1 MRFNRMAMQFGVAK
15 HSNQQSGK
23 QEADFAR
30 GNPHVD
36 AGDPR
41 KLSFHEMEDVID
53 EQRKEPAVEASKNFP
68 RVSGGDPHES
78 DFVVGTVQKNPEPAV
93 EVSNNFPR
101 VSGGDPEEQ
110 MPMETEV
117 FFEETK
123 DTEKDNVVKEDQ
135 MEHAEAAD
143 TQNSEENAQ
152 PGEMTSHAALTA
164 AAQMPNQR
172 EESVTTEEDPK
183 GYQEVM
189 DLLRLIDKHSGDS
202 TMVER
207 YGERWSLRGII
218 GLPFAQAK
226 TMLDEATDYF
236 AYHVGEIVALAA
248 SGKTAG
254 VVIFVDG
261 SSIGVFSGEKILSYR
276 PEHLKKT
283 GRVFK
288 DTIAACGL
296 SA

>member
-23 QEADFAR
+23 QEADFAH
-30 GNPHVD
+30 GNPHVG

-41 KLSFHEMEDVID
+41 KLSFREMEDVID
-53 EQRKEPAVEASKNFP
+53 EQRKEPAVEAS
-68 RVSGGDPHES
+68 
-78 DFVVGTVQKNPEPAV
+78 
-93 EVSNNFPR
+93 NNFPR
-101 VSGGDPEEQ
+101 VSGGDLAQKEEQ
-110 MPMETEV
+110 MPVETEV

-123 DTEKDNVVKEDQ
+123 DTEKNNVVKEDQ
-135 MEHAEAAD
+135 MEHAEAAG
-143 TQNSEENAQ
+143 TQGSEENAQ
-152 PGEMTSHAALTA
+152 PGEMTSPAALTA

-226 TMLDEATDYF
+226 TMLYEATDYF
-236 AYHVGEIVALAA
+236 SYHVGEIVALAA
-248 SGKTAG
+248 SG
-254 VVIFVDG
+254 VIFVDG

>member
-23 QEADFAR
+23 QEADFAH

-41 KLSFHEMEDVID
+41 KLSFREMEDVID
-53 EQRKEPAVEASKNFP
+53 EQRKEPAVEVSNNFP
-68 RVSGGDPHES
+68 RVSGGDP
-78 DFVVGTVQKNPEPAV
+78 NPEPAV

-143 TQNSEENAQ
+143 TQSSEENAQ
-152 PGEMTSHAALTA
+152 PGEMTSPAALTA

-218 GLPFAQAK
+218 GLPFAQVK
-226 TMLDEATDYF
+226 TMLYEATDYF

>member
-53 EQRKEPAVEASKNFP
+53 EQRKEPAVEASNNFP

-93 EVSNNFPR
+93 EASDNFPR

-110 MPMETEV
+110 MSMETEV
-117 FFEETK
+117 FFEEPN

-135 MEHAEAAD
+135 MEHAEAAG
-143 TQNSEENAQ
+143 TQSSEENAQ
-152 PGEMTSHAALTA
+152 PGEMTSPAALTA

-189 DLLRLIDKHSGDS
+189 DLLRLIDKHPGDS
-202 TMVER
+202 AMMER

-226 TMLDEATDYF
+226 TMLYEATDYF

>member
-23 QEADFAR
+23 QEADFAH

-41 KLSFHEMEDVID
+41 KLSFREMEDVID
-53 EQRKEPAVEASKNFP
+53 EQRKEPAVEAF
-68 RVSGGDPHES
+68 
-78 DFVVGTVQKNPEPAV
+78 
-93 EVSNNFPR
+93 NNFPR
-101 VSGGDPEEQ
+101 VSGGDPNPEPAVEAFNNFPRVSGGDLAQKEEQ
-110 MPMETEV
+110 MPVETEV

-123 DTEKDNVVKEDQ
+123 DTEKNNVVKEDQ
-135 MEHAEAAD
+135 MEHAEAAG
-143 TQNSEENAQ
+143 TQSSEKNAQ
-152 PGEMTSHAALTA
+152 PGEMTSPATLTA

-172 EESVTTEEDPK
+172 EENVTTEEDPK

-202 TMVER
+202 AMMER
-207 YGERWSLRGII
+207 YGERWSLHGII

-226 TMLDEATDYF
+226 TMLYEATDYF